1 VFHSQ
6 DERKSITSLAID
18 IEAAYVRFAP
28 MVVRRCR
35 RLLGEAQAEE
45 AMQDVFVRLLG
56 QRETLDDRAISSL
69 LFQMATQVSLNR
81 LRSRARRPESSNE
94 ELLMTIAWTEDTEGQ
109 GMARAVLAQL
119 LGQEA
124 PSTRWIATL
133 HYVDAMTLEEVAA
146 EVGLSVSG
154 VRKRLRGL
162 RARLAE
168 RTGVSGE

>member
-1 VFHSQ
+1 
-6 DERKSITSLAID
+6 LAID
-18 IEAAYVRFAP
+18 IEAAYLRFAP
-28 MVVRRCR
+28 MVQRRCR
-35 RLLGEAQAEE
+35 RLLGVDALAEE

-56 QRETLDDRAISSL
+56 HRDSLDERAMSSL

-81 LRSRARRPESSNE
+81 LRARGRRPESSADSA
-94 ELLMTIAWTEDTEGQ
+94 LLTIACADDTEGQ
-109 GMARAVLAQL
+109 GVARAALARL

-133 HYVDAMTLEEVAA
+133 HFVDAMTLEEVAA

-162 RARLAE
+162 RERLLVLEA
-168 RTGVSGE
+168 SP